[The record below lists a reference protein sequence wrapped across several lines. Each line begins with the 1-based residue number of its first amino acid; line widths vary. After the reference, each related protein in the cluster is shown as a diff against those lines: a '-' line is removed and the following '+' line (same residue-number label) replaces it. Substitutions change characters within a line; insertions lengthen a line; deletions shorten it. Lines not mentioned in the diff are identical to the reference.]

1 MLKTYL
7 IDGQQVTVTWKPQR
21 HPTVYT
27 IHIAGVP
34 LVGTVEETVLANFLA
49 RDQYHRPLGAYTTLP
64 RAVEQVVR
72 EKRR

>member
-7 IDGQQVTVTWKPQR
+7 IDGQQVTVTWRSPH

-27 IHIAGVP
+27 IHVAGVP
-34 LVGTVEETVLANFLA
+34 LAGSVEETILGNFLA
-49 RDQYHRPLGAYTTLP
+49 RDGYHRLLGTYTTLP

-72 EKRR
+72 EERR